1 LTASSGAA
9 YVVRRLTSEEIAGPR
24 LDEALRVFADAIG
37 FPRQHTRVTG
47 LGETLRR
54 HVTRAGF
61 AAFGAF
67 ERGPGGALAPGR
79 APAPDSTAP
88 LIGFSYG
95 YTSQPG
101 LWWREQIVPALTPEQ
116 RDYWLADAFELA
128 ELHVH
133 PSAQGQRLGS
143 ALHDRLMEAARAER
157 HRTALLSVM
166 HRSERARRLY
176 TRRGW
181 QTLIPELRFSTDPG
195 TPFSILGLEL

>member
-1 LTASSGAA
+1 MTASSGTA
-9 YVVRRLTSEEIAGPR
+9 YTVRRLTSEEIAGPR
-24 LDEALRVFADAIG
+24 LDEALCVFADAIG
-37 FPRQHTRVTG
+37 FPRQHARVTG

-54 HVTRAGF
+54 HVLRAGF

-67 ERGPGGALAPGR
+67 EPGPDR
-79 APAPDSTAP
+79 AASPDPAAP

-101 LWWREQIVPALTPEQ
+101 LWWREQIVPALTPDQ
-116 RDYWLADAFELA
+116 RDSWLANAFELA

-133 PSAQGQRLGS
+133 PSAQGHKLGS
-143 ALHDRLMEAARAER
+143 ALHDRLMDTARVAM

-166 HRSERARRLY
+166 HRSERARQLY

-181 QTLIPELRFSTDPG
+181 QTLVPELRFSTDPA